1 MKRNLSLLAMM
12 TSLFI
17 SNYVIADEEQAPA
30 AEQQTPLTY
39 SQQAKKIIQ
48 QLKPVS
54 VYTGVGLFSDMLNV
68 NTEAVTD
75 LGNFYMR
82 VGKFMESEAGAAF
95 NMGWRYP
102 VTGGRD
108 ESGYFV
114 GAFLGQVVASVRNG
128 NQEYHRNGAGLDISY
143 HWVNE
148 HTRKTVSVGLGT
160 GFSDRV
166 DSNANEPAQPRA
178 FFSFSTALKVF

>member
-1 MKRNLSLLAMM
+1 MKRNLSLFAIM
-12 TSLFI
+12 TSLLMA
-17 SNYVIADEEQAPA
+17 NYAIADEEQAPPT
-30 AEQQTPLTY
+30 EQKTLTY
-39 SQQAKKIIQ
+39 SQKAKHIMQ

-54 VYTGVGLFSDMLNV
+54 VYTGVGLFSDMLNI
-68 NTEAVTD
+68 NNEAVTD
-75 LGNFYMR
+75 IGNFYLR

-102 VTGGRD
+102 ITGGRD

-114 GAFLGQVVASVRNG
+114 GAFFGQVVASVRDG
-128 NQEYHRNGAGLDISY
+128 NQEYHRNGGGLDISY

-148 HTRKTVSVGLGT
+148 HTRKTISVGLGT
-160 GFSDRV
+160 GFSRRV
-166 DSNANEPAQPRA
+166 DGNATEPAQPRA

>member
-1 MKRNLSLLAMM
+1 MKRNLSLLAITASLLM
-12 TSLFI
+12 TD
-17 SNYVIADEEQAPA
+17 YVVADEEQAAPT
-30 AEQQTPLTY
+30 EQAPLTY
-39 SQQAKKIIQ
+39 SQKTKQIIQ

-54 VYTGVGLFSDMLNV
+54 VYTGVGLFSDMLNT
-68 NTEAVTD
+68 NAEAVTD
-75 LGNFYMR
+75 LGNFYLR
-82 VGKFMESEAGAAF
+82 VGKFMESNAGAAF

-114 GAFLGQVVASVRNG
+114 GAFIGQVVASVRDN

-148 HTRKTVSVGLGT
+148 HTRKTISVGLGS
-160 GFSDRV
+160 GFSRRV
-166 DSNANEPAQPRA
+166 DGSANEPSGPRA

>member
-17 SNYVIADEEQAPA
+17 TDYVIADEEQAPST
-30 AEQQTPLTY
+30 EQPAPLTY
-39 SQQAKKIIQ
+39 SQKAKQIIH

-75 LGNFYMR
+75 LGNFYVR
-82 VGKFMESEAGAAF
+82 VGRFMESDAGAAF

-108 ESGYFV
+108 EEGYFV
-114 GAFLGQVVASVRNG
+114 GAFLGQVVASTRDG

-143 HWVNE
+143 QWVTE

-160 GFSDRV
+160 GFSRRV
-166 DSNANEPAQPRA
+166 DGNASEPAQPRA

>member
-1 MKRNLSLLAMM
+1 MKRNLSLLAIISSLLM
-12 TSLFI
+12 TD
-17 SNYVIADEEQAPA
+17 YVIADEEQSPPV
-30 AEQQTPLTY
+30 EQKPLTY
-39 SQQAKKIIQ
+39 SEKAKQIMH

-54 VYTGVGLFSDMLNV
+54 VYTGVGLFSDMLNI
-68 NTEAVTD
+68 NNEAVTD
-75 LGNFYMR
+75 LGNFYLR
-82 VGKFMESEAGAAF
+82 VGKFMESDAGAAF

-102 VTGGRD
+102 ITGGRD

-114 GAFLGQVVASVRNG
+114 GAFVGQVVASVRDN

-148 HTRKTVSVGLGT
+148 HTRKTMSVGLGT
-160 GFSDRV
+160 GFSRRV
-166 DSNANEPAQPRA
+166 DGNANEPAQPRA

>member
-54 VYTGVGLFSDMLNV
+54 VYTGVGLFSDMLHV

-75 LGNFYMR
+75 LGNFYLR
-82 VGKFMESEAGAAF
+82 VGNFLESDAGPAF
-95 NMGWRYP
+95 NMGWRY
-102 VTGGRD
+102 R
-108 ESGYFV
+108 
-114 GAFLGQVVASVRNG
+114 
-128 NQEYHRNGAGLDISY
+128 
-143 HWVNE
+143 
-148 HTRKTVSVGLGT
+148 
-160 GFSDRV
+160 FSDFDICHYGR
-166 DSNANEPAQPRA
+166 
-178 FFSFSTALKVF
+178 F